1 MLRARTRTSGRP
13 TRAWPVLRVAD
24 DAEATLPAANRA
36 PYGLTSAV
44 FGRDLDRTLAVAG
57 RLRAGQV
64 TVDHR

>member
-1 MLRARTRTSGRP
+1 M
-13 TRAWPVLRVAD
+13 LRVAD
-24 DAEATLPAANRA
+24 DAEAILPAVNRG